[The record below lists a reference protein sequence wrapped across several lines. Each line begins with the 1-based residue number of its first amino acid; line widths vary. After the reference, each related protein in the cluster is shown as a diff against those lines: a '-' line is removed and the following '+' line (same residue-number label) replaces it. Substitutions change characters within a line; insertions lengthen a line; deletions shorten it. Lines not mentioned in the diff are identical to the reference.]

1 VQFRTLSALVTLI
14 LGPWTHG
21 VAAVQRSKAGDR
33 EFGTDAA
40 LDYNQVVLGWM
51 DRHLKGMSTVKTG
64 PPVRVFVMGANHWRE
79 SDRWPLAGL
88 RSDTLYLA
96 GMRGSGAAGQL
107 GKSSSSDSGKETV
120 IRSDPAHP
128 VTDPFG
134 GRFGAHDY
142 RALKAGPSIAVFE
155 TEPFRQ
161 ETEIIG
167 QVAVDLLAS
176 ATVPD
181 FDLWAQLFDVAPDGT
196 AWNLSTAGTALQRAS
211 YRGGGPRRQLVRSG
225 ETVRLRMEGMVTA
238 NRFLRGHR
246 LRLIIT
252 PQFYPL
258 FSVNPQT
265 GAQEFDSDCV
275 QQGEIRIRSGS
286 RMILP
291 VVGR

>member
-1 VQFRTLSALVTLI
+1 MI

-33 EFGTDAA
+33 DFGAVAA
-40 LDYNQVVLGWM
+40 LDYNEVVLTWM
-51 DRHLKGMSTVKTG
+51 DRHLKGLSSVNTG
-64 PPVRVFVMGANHWRE
+64 PPVRVFVMGANRWRE
-79 SDRWPLAGL
+79 SDRWPWAGL

-96 GMRGSGAAGQL
+96 GQPGSGAARRLTGQV
-107 GKSSSSDSGKETV
+107 SSTGKEEAV

-128 VTDPFG
+128 VNDPFG
-134 GRFGAHDY
+134 GKFGAHDY
-142 RALKAGPSIAVFE
+142 RALKAGLSIAVFE

-161 ETEIIG
+161 DTEIIG
-167 QVAVDLLAS
+167 QVVVDLVAS

-181 FDLWAQLFDVAPDGT
+181 FDLWAQLFDVAPNGT

-211 YRGGGPRRQLVRSG
+211 YRGGGPQRRLVRPG
-225 ETVRLRMEGMVTA
+225 ETVRLRMDGMVTA
-238 NRFLRGHR
+238 NRFLKGHR

-265 GAQEFDSDCV
+265 GAQELESESV
-275 QQGEIRIRSGS
+275 QPGDIRIRAGS
-286 RMILP
+286 RVILP
-291 VVGR
+291 MVGP

>member
-1 VQFRTLSALVTLI
+1 VI

-33 EFGTDAA
+33 EFGTVAA
-40 LDYNQVVLGWM
+40 LDYNGVVLRWM
-51 DRHLKGMSTVKTG
+51 DRHLKAMTSVNTG
-64 PPVRVFVMGANHWRE
+64 PPVRVFVMGANRWRD
-79 SDRWPLAGL
+79 SDRWPLAGV

-96 GMRGSGAAGQL
+96 GQGGRLAAGQL
-107 GKSSSSDSGKETV
+107 TSQVSSSGKEEAV

-142 RALKAGPSIAVFE
+142 RALKAGPRIAVFE

-161 ETEIIG
+161 ETEMIG
-167 QVAVDLLAS
+167 QVVVDLAAS

-211 YRGGGPRRQLVRSG
+211 YRGGGPQRRLVRPG

-238 NRFLRGHR
+238 NRFLKGHR

-265 GAQEFDSDCV
+265 GAQEFETDSV
-275 QQGEIRIRSGS
+275 QPGEIRIRPGS
-286 RMILP
+286 RVVLP
-291 VVGR
+291 VVSR